1 MWSWRLAPA
10 LAACA
15 LGVDAA
21 AQQDFDIRPIY
32 YAMLEAVES
41 SFTAHSENIE
51 EAYRTGREALGE
63 RVSRDLQ
70 RLQAEGDEIERAR
83 QDGDAAFEAE
93 RAALNARIE
102 VLNQAVERLES
113 DFEGTT
119 ATIESYREA
128 YEHVLAEL
136 RTARL
141 LHRELNAAIRT
152 RGESL
157 DDAARA
163 YRDGTSEDGQE
174 IVRLD
179 NAYRRFAA
187 QVLDAFG
194 KREAAL
200 GRERDSL
207 RAWLHEQ
214 SERFERAEG
223 DIAPLAEQYAALE
236 DDHDRVQGELNRRI
250 EAYNERVRTARD
262 DDTDLDELAGLRDEI
277 AEHRRLL
284 EEHRGR
290 ATTLALE
297 IASRRAT
304 LLTEFEAFK
313 PARSERKEVLRLR
326 TEALASEQRD
336 IVALVVSRRID
347 VQAQIEAVED
357 RIRAHLA
364 ALRADVDAAQ
374 RRLREEFG
382 SAPADLFAAAAEWTQ
397 SLDPSHLYDS
407 NGAPRLDRSPS
418 RSAAIYEAVNAVRE
432 LESEA
437 RGALGEHLAELQRQR
452 AEIARA
458 RQDLIER
465 QNVFAMKH
473 TERRTRWAARLEAA
487 NEESRRLR
495 DALSGYLEGKLAL
508 VGFELQAMQGA
519 VLDVLGTPTTPRPEP
534 AERERLL
541 ESVSEQG
548 AELGRLVQTV
558 SALSDSPVEG
568 FVATG
573 ASRGS
578 EAPDV
583 EWQQL
588 SAEYFPKNGA
598 PEEHTLD
605 GESKRRVL
613 AAWYERLHSAGTL
626 HPLARRLSEHFPSRS
641 AGYLENTLYGL
652 FEKGMCDAGDVVR
665 FRWMDEKSAYQ
676 IRILD
681 RSYWLQPDGSL
692 LLTPLTW

>member
-21 AQQDFDIRPIY
+21 ASQDFDIRPIY

-51 EAYRTGREALGE
+51 EAYRAGREALEG
-63 RVSRDLQ
+63 RVARDLR
-70 RLQAEGDEIERAR
+70 RLEAEGDEIERAR

-102 VLNQAVERLES
+102 VLNQAVQRLES
-113 DFEGTT
+113 DLEGTT
-119 ATIESYREA
+119 DTIDTYREA
-128 YEHVLAEL
+128 YQHVLAEL
-136 RTARL
+136 RTAQL
-141 LHRELNAAIRT
+141 LHRELNAALRT

-157 DDAARA
+157 DEAARA

-179 NAYRRFAA
+179 NAYRRFAV
-187 QVLDAFG
+187 QVLDALG
-194 KREAAL
+194 EREAAL
-200 GRERDSL
+200 RRGTDSL

-223 DIAPLAEQYAALE
+223 DIAPLVEQYAALE
-236 DDHDRVQGELNRRI
+236 DDHDLVQGELNRRI
-250 EAYNERVRTARD
+250 EAYNERVRAARD
-262 DDTDLDELAGLRDEI
+262 DVTQGDELAGPRDEI
-277 AEHRRLL
+277 AQYRKRL
-284 EEHRGR
+284 EELRGR

-297 IASRRAT
+297 ISSRRAT
-304 LLTEFEAFK
+304 LLTELEAFEQ
-313 PARSERKEVLRLR
+313 ARNERKEVLRQR
-326 TEALASEQRD
+326 TAALASERRD
-336 IVALVVSRRID
+336 IVALVESRRND
-347 VQAQIEAVED
+347 VQAQIEALED

-364 ALRADVDAAQ
+364 ALRADLNAAQ

-382 SAPADLFAAAAEWTQ
+382 SNPADLLAAAAEWTR

-407 NGAPRLDRSPS
+407 NGAPRFDRSPS
-418 RSAAIYEAVNAVRE
+418 RSAAIYEAVDAARG

-437 RGALGEHLAELQRQR
+437 RGALGEHLVEVQRQR

-465 QNVFAMKH
+465 QNAFAMKH
-473 TERRTRWAARLEAA
+473 AEQRARWAARLEAA

-495 DALSGYLEGKLAL
+495 DALSGYFEGKLAL
-508 VGFELQAMQGA
+508 VGFELQALQGA
-519 VLDVLGTPTTPRPEP
+519 VLDVLGTPVATRPEA

-541 ESVSEQG
+541 ESVSKVG
-548 AELGRLVQTV
+548 AELGRLVRSA
-558 SALSDSPVEG
+558 SALSDSPLEG
-568 FVATG
+568 FAAKR
-573 ASRGS
+573 ASRDS
-578 EAPDV
+578 EAPIM

-588 SAEYFPKNGA
+588 GAEYFANNRA
-598 PEEHTLD
+598 PEEHILD

-613 AAWYERLHSAGTL
+613 AGWFERLSSTGTL
-626 HPLARRLSEHFPSRS
+626 DPLARRLSVHFPSHS
-641 AGYLENTLYGL
+641 AEHLENALYGL
-652 FEKGMCDAGDVVR
+652 FEKGMRDAGDLVR
-665 FRWMDEKSAYQ
+665 FRWGGEKNAYQ

-692 LLTPLTW
+692 LLAPLTW

>member
-51 EAYRTGREALGE
+51 EAYRAGREALEG
-63 RVSRDLQ
+63 RVSGDLR

-93 RAALNARIE
+93 RAAFNARIE
-102 VLNQAVERLES
+102 VLNQAVERLET
-113 DFEGTT
+113 DFEGITT
-119 ATIESYREA
+119 TIESYREA

-136 RTARL
+136 RTAQL
-141 LHRELNAAIRT
+141 LHRELNAAVRT

-187 QVLDAFG
+187 QAHDAIG
-194 KREAAL
+194 EREAAL
-200 GRERDSL
+200 RREKDSL
-207 RAWLHEQ
+207 RAWLREQ
-214 SERFERAEG
+214 SERFVRAEG
-223 DIAPLAEQYAALE
+223 DIAPLTEQYAALE

-250 EAYNERVRTARD
+250 EAYNERGRTARD
-262 DDTDLDELAGLRDEI
+262 DVTQRDELAGLRDEI
-277 AEHRRLL
+277 AEHRKLL

-313 PARSERKEVLRLR
+313 QARSERKELLRLR
-326 TEALASEQRD
+326 TAALASEQRD
-336 IVALVVSRRID
+336 IVARVESRRID
-347 VQAQIEAVED
+347 VQEQIEAVED

-364 ALRADVDAAQ
+364 ALRGEVNAAQ

-397 SLDPSHLYDS
+397 SLHPSHLYDS

-418 RSAAIYEAVNAVRE
+418 RSAAIYEAVDAVRE
-432 LESEA
+432 LESDA
-437 RGALGEHLAELQRQR
+437 RGALGEHLAEVQRQR

-465 QNVFAMKH
+465 QNAFAMKH
-473 TERRTRWAARLEAA
+473 AEQRTRWAARLDAA

-508 VGFELQAMQGA
+508 VGFELQALQGA
-519 VLDVLGTPTTPRPEP
+519 VLDVLGTPVATRPEA

-541 ESVSEQG
+541 ESVSVEG
-548 AELGRLVQTV
+548 AELGRLAQTV
-558 SALSDSPVEG
+558 SALTDSPVEG

-578 EAPDV
+578 EVPDV
-583 EWQQL
+583 EWQQS
-588 SAEYFPKNGA
+588 SAEYFPKNSA

-605 GESKRRVL
+605 GEGKRRVL
-613 AAWYERLHSAGTL
+613 AAWYERLSAAGTL
-626 HPLARRLSEHFPSRS
+626 DPLAHRLSEYFPSRS

-665 FRWMDEKSAYQ
+665 IGWMDEKIAYQ